1 MSTYTT
7 DPGPHLTDDE
17 LLRLIDGE
25 GEGEWR
31 AERDQHVAGCD
42 RCAREVALLADDGM
56 VVRGWLERAAF
67 EDVAFEEALPLTGRS
82 QVRPI
87 ASAPGAARRNV
98 TRTVSPWLRAAAVL
112 ALLAAPVAA
121 FPGVRAWLS
130 DSFSGSEPAAEV
142 RTLAAPEPAVT
153 AAVIRFVPQ
162 QGAFAIDVD
171 AAQAGGA
178 LHISR
183 GAGADAVLE
192 STAELA
198 DGPVVAAGALRLRN
212 GAADR
217 GSYMLQLPV
226 GVTRVTVR
234 IAGRVVSVI
243 DDAALAA
250 GTTVT
255 LELP

>member
-1 MSTYTT
+1 MSTHTT
-7 DPGPHLTDDE
+7 HPDPHLTDDE

-31 AERDQHVAGCD
+31 AERDRHVAGCD

-67 EDVAFEEALPLTGRS
+67 EEGLPLTGRS
-82 QVRPI
+82 QVRSI
-87 ASAPGAARRNV
+87 ESAAGAARRDV

-112 ALLAAPVAA
+112 ALLTAPVAA

-130 DSFSGSEPAAEV
+130 DSFSGAEPAAEV
-142 RTLAAPEPAVT
+142 RTLAVPEPSVT

-162 QGAFAIDVD
+162 QGTFAVD
-171 AAQAGGA
+171 FEAAQADGA

-183 GAGADAVLE
+183 GSGAEAVLE

-198 DGPVVAAGALRLRN
+198 DGPVVAAGSLRLRN
-212 GAADR
+212 GAADN
-217 GSYMLQLPV
+217 GSYMLQMPAS
-226 GVTRVTVR
+226 VTRVTVR
-234 IAGRVVSVI
+234 VAGRVVAVI

-250 GTTVT
+250 GATVA
-255 LELP
+255 LH